1 MAMFPQQVPGQ
12 LPVHAGLVS
21 NPFGQDVKAE
31 INAGIDGQPGESHT
45 TDNETATTG
54 AYVTWVHNGNK
65 PGAKNTRRRK
75 AR

>member
-21 NPFGQDVKAE
+21 NPFGQVVKGE
-31 INAGIDGQPGESHT
+31 SNAVIDGQPGAPHT
-45 TDNETATTG
+45 TNDETTTTG
-54 AYVTWVHNGNK
+54 VYVIWAHNGNK